1 MSKYEIRKCKSC
13 GKEFEPKR
21 KNQVNCKASCPQEQ
35 KILFGGGITRRG
47 NTITVKGALNC
58 ALFWKGLL

>member
-21 KNQVNCKASCPQEQ
+21 SNQVNCSANCKM
-35 KILFGGGITRRG
+35 IFGGGITKKG
-47 NTITVKGALNC
+47 KTTTVKGVLNC
-58 ALFWKGLL
+58 CMFMRGLK